1 MAEIVTRQEFEAL
14 KKASAALREDYN
26 KTKKELQ
33 KKNLLPSDRGSAY
46 YQHLANRR
54 SG

>member
-14 KKASAALREDYN
+14 KKALAALREDYN

-33 KKNLLPSDRGSAY
+33 KKNLLPPEHGSAH

-54 SG
+54 QG